1 MTSRD
6 LIRGENSAKPG
17 SVIPISPDKE
27 MGGCLRSEIW
37 NQAYTNEPVS
47 QDASSLPTWELRRGH
62 LG

>member
-27 MGGCLRSEIW
+27 MGGVFKIRDME
-37 NQAYTNEPVS
+37 
-47 QDASSLPTWELRRGH
+47 SSLH
-62 LG
+62 